1 MPWLFAFP
9 LEVSVPGQ
17 NKSTEMEQC
26 ANVRTAAEALLQE
39 VDCLG
44 KERGKERQLQ
54 EANLNK
60 LPLHLFQFTGGN
72 IFLHII

>member
-9 LEVSVPGQ
+9 LEVSAPGK
-17 NKSTEMEQC
+17 NESVEMHDVQMC
-26 ANVRTAAEALLQE
+26 IPLLKLFTGAALLGE
-39 VDCLG
+39 RR
-44 KERGKERQLQ
+44 KEGMQLQ